1 MPEKV
6 ADRIEAQVL
15 SKVILVTNHSTAAA
29 TSSAS
34 WPPCSFCQVNS
45 WLPGSTQAH
54 LKGREKRDYDWI
66 TSVRKEVR

>member
-15 SKVILVTNHSTAAA
+15 SKVIFVTNHSTDAV

-34 WPPCSFCQVNS
+34 WPPYSFCQVNS
-45 WLPGSTQAH
+45 RLPGSTHAH